1 MLLFTQAPIHRLL
14 PCTLAQTATM
24 LTNLKKLLP
33 WLKALLGLALLAF
46 VLLWVDWSVAL
57 VYLRSADLGWLLL
70 GLVTAL
76 LLLVVKV
83 VRSGLLLH
91 LVGVRLAP
99 ITVFEAYMV
108 GQALNILLPFRGG
121 EVVRFSI
128 LAAAQPER
136 APESAS
142 SIVAEKALG
151 VLGLAL
157 LVSILLMTLPA
168 GLAVEAMVRLLP
180 QVGALL
186 LMILGLLLLGFI
198 AWPYLRPVLQRAVG
212 DSVSHMLARADEVV
226 LRWRKLLLSP
236 GRMLPVFMLT
246 ALNWLLM
253 WAMNLV
259 LFKAVGIPLGG
270 AAAAL
275 VLALLMVGLLPAVSP
290 GNICPFHFF
299 ATLALRPF
307 GVPVEQGMAFA
318 ILLHAVVT
326 LPTLL
331 IGGVILLLPGRRL
344 RLNDAAND

>member
-1 MLLFTQAPIHRLL
+1 MLNIIKRLL
-14 PCTLAQTATM
+14 PWF
-24 LTNLKKLLP
+24 KV
-33 WLKALLGLALLAF
+33 LLGLALLAF
-46 VLLWVDWSVAL
+46 VLLWVDWSAAL
-57 VYLRSADLGWLLL
+57 VYLRSADLRWLLL
-70 GLVTAL
+70 GLVTSL

-83 VRSGLLLH
+83 VRSGLLLQ

-128 LAAAQPER
+128 LVAAQPDR

-157 LVSILLMTLPA
+157 LVSILLITLPA
-168 GLAVEAMVRLLP
+168 GLATEAMVRLLP

-186 LMILGLLLLGFI
+186 LMLLGLLLVGFI
-198 AWPYLRPVLQRAVG
+198 LWPTLMPVLLRAAG
-212 DSVSHMLARADEVV
+212 DSVSQLLTRADEVV

-236 GRMLPVFMLT
+236 GRMLPVFTLT
-246 ALNWLLM
+246 VFNWLLM
-253 WAMNLV
+253 WMMNLI
-259 LFKAVGIPLGG
+259 LFRAVGIPLGG
-270 AAAAL
+270 EAAAL
-275 VLALLMVGLLPAVSP
+275 VLALLMIGLLPAFSP
-290 GNICPFHFF
+290 GNIGPFHFF
-299 ATLALRPF
+299 ATLALLPF
-307 GVPVEQGMAFA
+307 NVPVEQGMAFA

-331 IGGVILLLPGRRL
+331 IGGVILLLPGRRP
-344 RLNDAAND
+344 RLNDSANL